1 MIQEVLKQAHDEAGH
16 FGPWKTLH
24 LLKDRCFWWN
34 MASEVL
40 KALWEH
46 GIYCYDTRLGS
57 ALCGLDWTYLTCSLR
72 EQIYPMFI
80 DYHTR
85 WVEAFPSKKKDS
97 YMFAEY
103 LQKSII
109 PRYGVPS
116 KLLSD
121 RDPAFLGNVA
131 CPDEWHYRSS

>member
-1 MIQEVLKQAHDEAGH
+1 MESIATTHAWEVLCVDWI
-16 FGPWKTLH
+16 GPILP
-24 LLKDRCFWWN
+24 
-34 MASEVL
+34 AV
-40 KALWEH
+40 H
-46 GIYCYDTRLGS
+46 GNKYIL
-57 ALCGLDWTYLTCSLR
+57 
-72 EQIYPMFI
+72 IFI

-97 YMFAEY
+97 YTFAEY